1 MRGGGSSQE
10 ANFLYCY
17 VGNYGKVKEI
27 LHVKTHHNIFA
38 LFEGDDECAASG
50 NVLCKH
56 VPGECVCVSK

>member
-1 MRGGGSSQE
+1 MEDLPKKQI
-10 ANFLYCY
+10 FCTVT